1 MDRTA
6 PLPDLASM
14 AAVFDR
20 LRADPPAVHVI
31 TSPVAAE
38 RTANTLLAL
47 GIRPSLTVNPG
58 EVAAFVAA
66 TDALLINLG
75 MLDSMRDMAITVA
88 TAEAMRLNR
97 PWVLDPVFAEVSP
110 SRCQRTRDLLA
121 LGPAVL
127 KANGREAALADDAP
141 AGTLRIITGSQDQ
154 LMLGAHRLIVSN
166 GHPLA
171 GRVTAIGCALG
182 AFGGGWLGDKL
193 GRKRIYPAAV
203 TAYGIAIEQAA
214 ARSAGPGSFSTALY
228 DCLAALDGD
237 TILRKGR
244 IA

>member
-110 SRCQRTRDLLA
+110 SRRQRTRDLLA

-154 LMLGAHRLIVSN
+154 LMLGAHRLIVGN

-182 AFGGGWLGDKL
+182 AVIAACLARCDEPL
-193 GRKRIYPAAV
+193 TAAAAAV